1 MGTSLPPPGNGG
13 SDPEDPGPT
22 YGSLP
27 KYEGPASDGG
37 SPDPRLSGPLG
48 VFATV
53 RTALDLYGAD
63 FRRLWAAVALI
74 VIPVELLVFVLRA
87 VTVPS
92 GSILQ
97 NSKIYVPA
105 DSGRFVAISLLS
117 ELLAGLALLVSVGA
131 TYRILLGR
139 RLHHPADL
147 LTSFSF
153 ALDRVVPL
161 LWVSILTG
169 VLVAFGLIAVI
180 IGAIYLFVSFVVAV
194 PVLMAEDRRGLTALS
209 RSRELVSE
217 NWWHVLGCVIV
228 AAIVALIGEIVINQV
243 ADAIVSGSHS
253 ITGFLLVNAL
263 ISALVS
269 ILFYP
274 FTAAVPVVLYVDLLL
289 RKSDPQLERLLD

>member
-105 DSGRFVAISLLS
+105 D
-117 ELLAGLALLVSVGA
+117 SVGA